1 MVLEHA
7 PLTRYL
13 VKPTRR
19 TITRW
24 SELLFD
30 VTGDVRKLLVSPIFV
45 RILIFTFVA
54 RPDAIMHTVV
64 DGVFIW
70 GGGSLLLF
78 SSLVNKRG
86 GDLKS
91 RRFFC
96 SICFRR
102 WSVWIEWNSM
112 DRRGGL
118 LAFFFFSFF
127 FAGHS
132 RYPIGVL
139 NLWTMPS
146 EKDSIS
152 FQFLTTFR
160 SLARSLASFFRDVI

>member
-1 MVLEHA
+1 MSPLSWKINILFFKIYSPYIRITLRNTELTRVEKRHPSSPPSKKDRRKNFSRWTPLKDKKREKTGDLIILSLEQIGQFDGPFRRIYREREGHMVLEHA

-70 GGGSLLLF
+70 GGGSLL
-78 SSLVNKRG
+78 
-86 GDLKS
+86 
-91 RRFFC
+91 RF
-96 SICFRR
+96 
-102 WSVWIEWNSM
+102 
-112 DRRGGL
+112 L
-118 LAFFFFSFF
+118 L
-127 FAGHS
+127 
-132 RYPIGVL
+132 L
-139 NLWTMPS
+139 
-146 EKDSIS
+146 
-152 FQFLTTFR
+152 
-160 SLARSLASFFRDVI
+160 